1 MSRSTTRSRPRSSR
15 ACASA
20 AWTSPSSA
28 PRPATTIRTW
38 TRRPCSGTHCSWCC
52 PRNTLAERDDL
63 TPEAL
68 DGQPWIAVGDAQD
81 PAWRDTFVA
90 SCVASGFTPD
100 IRLDA
105 ADPLTALGL
114 VASGLGL
121 ALIQRSMVR
130 GTSDGVAVRELPW
143 YEGSIQLWA
152 AWHRVDLRPVVAEFR
167 ATVLAERGA
176 ARAGTTA

>member
-1 MSRSTTRSRPRSSR
+1 
-15 ACASA
+15 
-20 AWTSPSSA
+20 
-28 PRPATTIRTW
+28 
-38 TRRPCSGTHCSWCC
+38 
-52 PRNTLAERDDL
+52 L
-63 TPEAL
+63 TPGVL

-130 GTSDGVAVRELPW
+130 GMSDGVAVRELPW
-143 YEGSIQLWA
+143 YEGSVQLWA
-152 AWHRVDLRPVVAEFR
+152 AWHRIDLRPVVAAFR
-167 ATVLAERGA
+167 ETVLADRA
-176 ARAGTTA
+176 AG